1 MDYYTLEY
9 VNASII
15 SLPNI
20 CQVRKEPVHCNFG
33 IVDSIL
39 VQYLYLLMWC
49 LWLMGSLAASPMN
62 TISVFWCKFYFDT
75 IYIPTN
81 THFSLEII

>member
-62 TISVFWCKFYFDT
+62 TISVFCVNFT
-75 IYIPTN
+75 LIPSKYQLI
-81 THFSLEII
+81 HISL